1 MLPCASPP
9 PFILFFFL
17 FRYTPALGREVIV
30 FSGERASKV
39 VLADIG
45 LTEGQKFVL
54 EYEKGIPDRA
64 SKFHVKVVKITDGK
78 HEEGE
83 RRPSRRISATLM
95 RAFGSQVSL

>member
-1 MLPCASPP
+1 
-9 PFILFFFL
+9 
-17 FRYTPALGREVIV
+17 V

-78 HEEGE
+78 HEEE

-95 RAFGSQVSL
+95 RAFVNQVSL